1 MTERPTDPRTIQ
13 QQEQQH
19 AERNRSALQ
28 RALQH
33 ARHEA
38 QHETPKPSRE
48 LADTGS
54 GTSYRKLHSL
64 SFPFPAHACL
74 SLVSRLSR
82 RSGTGFTPSADFPVV
97 TWSAC

>member
-1 MTERPTDPRTIQ
+1 MTECPTNPRTIQ

-54 GTSYRKLHSL
+54 GTNSPKTS
-64 SFPFPAHACL
+64 
-74 SLVSRLSR
+74 
-82 RSGTGFTPSADFPVV
+82 
-97 TWSAC
+97 

>member
-1 MTERPTDPRTIQ
+1 MTERPTDPRAIQ
-13 QQEQQH
+13 QQGQQH

-54 GTSYRKLHSL
+54 GTNSPKTS
-64 SFPFPAHACL
+64 
-74 SLVSRLSR
+74 
-82 RSGTGFTPSADFPVV
+82 
-97 TWSAC
+97 

>member
-1 MTERPTDPRTIQ
+1 MTERPTDARTIQ

-38 QHETPKPSRE
+38 QRETPKPIRE
-48 LADTGS
+48 LPDADHPAPS
-54 GTSYRKLHSL
+54 HSK
-64 SFPFPAHACL
+64 
-74 SLVSRLSR
+74 
-82 RSGTGFTPSADFPVV
+82 T
-97 TWSAC
+97 

>member
-19 AERNRSALQ
+19 VERNRSALQ

-38 QHETPKPSRE
+38 QHETPKLSRE
-48 LADTGS
+48 PADAGPAPS
-54 GTSYRKLHSL
+54 HSKTS
-64 SFPFPAHACL
+64 
-74 SLVSRLSR
+74 
-82 RSGTGFTPSADFPVV
+82 
-97 TWSAC
+97 

>member
-28 RALQH
+28 RALQR

-38 QHETPKPSRE
+38 QHEKSKPSRE
-48 LADTGS
+48 LADAGPAPS
-54 GTSYRKLHSL
+54 HSKTS
-64 SFPFPAHACL
+64 
-74 SLVSRLSR
+74 
-82 RSGTGFTPSADFPVV
+82 
-97 TWSAC
+97 